1 MSQPHTGVSLE
12 VWQEFLAKHAEGG
25 VVNGT
30 VVSVV
35 PFGTFVDVGD
45 GIHGLLHK
53 SESSETHEVGA
64 SIQIRINDVD
74 LDRRR
79 MSLLPA

>member
-1 MSQPHTGVSLE
+1 MNQPHTGVSLE
-12 VWQEFLAKHAEGG
+12 VWQEFLAQHAEGG

-35 PFGTFVDVGD
+35 PFGTFVDVGN
-45 GIHGLLHK
+45 GIHGLLHV
-53 SESSETHEVGA
+53 SETSETHEVGA
-64 SIQIRINDVD
+64 GIQVRINNVD